1 MAVKFNKSFNVNR
14 LVKRLIYLIVGL
26 LVGGL
31 ILSAFITAFK
41 GYCSPF
47 FNGLSILGV
56 NITTG
61 AIYNTNGTAGFSCTL
76 SPTLCP
82 AIQSGCTTSSYVIG
96 NTGNLNG
103 GILTVVGIIGVAAI
117 LMIEFVKW

>member
-1 MAVKFNKSFNVNR
+1 MAVKFNRNFNVNR

-31 ILSAFITAFK
+31 ILSAFIEAFR
-41 GYCSPF
+41 GYCSSF

-61 AIYNTNGTAGFSCTL
+61 AIYNTNGTAGFVANN
-76 SPTLCP
+76 P

-96 NTGNLNG
+96 ATGNLNG
-103 GILTVVGIIGVAAI
+103 GILTVVGIIGVASI
-117 LMIEFVKW
+117 LLVEFVRW